1 VLAKLRRII
10 AMSPSKRRARLRTK
24 WGRWGPQG
32 LLLQASW
39 LLDRMAKRSVNRP
52 YVGRADVG
60 PRNLAVKQARLAAGG
75 AFEQPAI
82 QLVSLAAVGF
92 IPEGSRVLE
101 VGGGTG
107 FFATSAARL
116 RQATVSCSELDAP
129 TRNWAES
136 NRPHARVT
144 YCDLTLDAA
153 RGRGF
158 EAVVALELIEHLN
171 AFGPFLKSMAEV
183 APVAILSTPNKLR
196 DPFSAVRT
204 VPDYDEHVLEWTA
217 GEFYWVLKSFWT
229 DVEIW
234 TIRRYAEQTRL
245 FEAGLLELPVVAP
258 AGMWEFEAPLI
269 AVCKTPVSWGAGA
282 GHG

>member
-1 VLAKLRRII
+1 MLAKLRRIV
-10 AMSPSKRRARLRTK
+10 ALSPSERRARLRTK
-24 WGRWGPQG
+24 WERWGPYG
-32 LLLQASW
+32 LLLQAAW
-39 LLDRMAKRSVNRP
+39 HLDRLAKRNLNRP

-60 PRNLAVKQARLAAGG
+60 PRNLEVKQARLAAGG
-75 AFEQPAI
+75 TFEQPAI

-116 RQATVSCSELDAP
+116 RQATVSCSELDEP
-129 TRNWAES
+129 TRSWAAR
-136 NRPHARVT
+136 NRPDPRVS
-144 YCDLTLDAA
+144 YCDMTLDSAQ
-153 RGRGF
+153 GRGF
-158 EAVVALELIEHLN
+158 EIVVALELIEHLN
-171 AFGPFLKSMAEV
+171 AFGPFLKSMAAV

-196 DPFSAVRT
+196 DPISAVRT
-204 VPDYDEHVLEWTA
+204 VPDYGEHVLEWTA
-217 GEFYWVLKSFWT
+217 GEFYWVLKAFWT

-245 FEAGLLELPVVAP
+245 FQAGLLEFPLVVP

-269 AVCKTPVSWGAGA
+269 AICRLPLV
-282 GHG
+282 